1 MNELMNDISSRQL
14 AFLPTT
20 AVKSDSYIYS
30 RFENESNI
38 RNRKIDQVN
47 DWLLSLRDQPS

>member
-1 MNELMNDISSRQL
+1 MNDISSRQL

-20 AVKSDSYIYS
+20 AVKSASYIYS
-30 RFENESNI
+30 RFENESNT